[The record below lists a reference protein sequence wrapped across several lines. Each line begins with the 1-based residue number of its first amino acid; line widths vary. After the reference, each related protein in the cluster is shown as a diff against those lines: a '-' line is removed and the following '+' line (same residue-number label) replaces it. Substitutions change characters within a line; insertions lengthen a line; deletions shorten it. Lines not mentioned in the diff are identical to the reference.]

1 MSRIWLWG
9 HGQSPEYMFLVSG
22 FSDSWGQWL
31 LEAELFDCISH
42 DGTSPG
48 ENQKAANNLCSVRSV
63 LTSTIYENLKG
74 LWERHTH
81 TVCDIQVKFSEDY
94 GTSINHSDTECNG
107 LHPLLATFLSDTQ
120 IKYRM
125 ETNNKMFPWFWNEER
140 VSYLKMSSCLM
151 AASSWHPGQ
160 GWPASLCAH
169 SPAYLSFLAVYS
181 VFSVR
186 CQRKCLRI
194 ALLFQWVVRSVWAGV
209 TILIPSAESA
219 TQSSL
224 AE

>member
-22 FSDSWGQWL
+22 FLDSWGQWL

-63 LTSTIYENLKG
+63 LTSMIYENLKG
-74 LWERHTH
+74 LWKRHTH
-81 TVCDIQVKFSEDY
+81 RVCDIQVTFSEDY

-125 ETNNKMFPWFWNEER
+125 ETNNKMFPWFWKEER

-151 AASSWHPGQ
+151 APSSWHAGQAGLPPCVLTVLRTFPSWRCTQFSVYAVSTSVCVLLFSFSGWYSPYGQ
-160 GWPASLCAH
+160 GS
-169 SPAYLSFLAVYS
+169 
-181 VFSVR
+181 
-186 CQRKCLRI
+186 
-194 ALLFQWVVRSVWAGV
+194 
-209 TILIPSAESA
+209 
-219 TQSSL
+219 QS
-224 AE
+224 